1 MDRRKEPEEEPEKH
15 GVSFETAT
23 LVFDDSHA
31 SQSSMP
37 FPRTVALAK
46 NEAISAGIGRS
57 Q

>member
-1 MDRRKEPEEEPEKH
+1 
-15 GVSFETAT
+15 VSFETAT

-31 SQSSMP
+31 SQSAMP